1 MNAAMR
7 RKSNDPAM
15 SLIYSKRQERK
26 EKQREA
32 RAEFVIVVSPEEYR
46 ASEIAKWKKEMGHE

>member
-15 SLIYSKRQERK
+15 SLIYSK
-26 EKQREA
+26 REA